1 MRLRP
6 SLQTVSKIKI
16 IHHSEKYQR
25 PLFVI
30 CVISRTPIQSE
41 DQDMKSIPFNK
52 PYIPL
57 VSFNHMIRCALS
69 GTIAGNGTYTK
80 KCHGFFEHRFG
91 FKKVLLTTSCSDAL
105 EMAALL
111 CGIQPGDE
119 VIMPSFT
126 YMSTA
131 NAFLLRGAR
140 IVFADTLK
148 EAPNIDPDQIDRL
161 ITPRTR
167 AIVVVHYSGMACDMD
182 RILQIA
188 EKHGIF
194 VVEDAAHAIGGYY
207 HDRPLGSLGH
217 LGTFSFHETKN
228 IISGEGGLLIIND
241 DRFKNRAEI
250 IWEKGTNRA
259 AFQRGEIAR
268 YGWVDVGSSFLPS
281 DAVAS
286 FLYTQLQRFDRIQE
300 KRKKLWH
307 LYHDLLAPHEASGWI
322 NRPVIPTGSTVNGN
336 MYYITINSS
345 EIRDSLLD
353 YLKRNGI
360 NAVFHYLP
368 LHSSSFF
375 KPFHDGRDLPNTDR
389 FSRSII
395 RLPFFNSLKKRHV
408 NYIVKTLSD
417 FFRQPQ

>member
-194 VVEDAAHAIGGYY
+194 VVEDAAHAIGG
-207 HDRPLGSLGH
+207 
-217 LGTFSFHETKN
+217 
-228 IISGEGGLLIIND
+228 LLIIND

-300 KRKKLWH
+300 KRKRLWH